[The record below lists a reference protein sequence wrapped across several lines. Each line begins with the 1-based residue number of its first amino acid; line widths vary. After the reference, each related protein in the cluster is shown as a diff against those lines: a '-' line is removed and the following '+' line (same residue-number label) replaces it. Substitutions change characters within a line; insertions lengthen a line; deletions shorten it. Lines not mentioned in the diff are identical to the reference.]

1 MKFKT
6 KPVDADRCPVMPGQS
21 VDIAAAIQSG
31 RVPVDSAPDTS
42 SFNGI
47 DNPGDII
54 GRPRDYFEALELEA
68 SYRSYRK
75 PEEVKSDVKSVDTP
89 APESS
94 QE

>member
-1 MKFKT
+1 MKFET
-6 KPVDADRCPVMPGQS
+6 RPVDGDRCPVMPGQS

-31 RVPVDSAPDTS
+31 RVPVSAAPDQSTY
-42 SFNGI
+42 NGI
-47 DNPGDII
+47 DNPLDII

-75 PEEVKSDVKSVDTP
+75 PEAKSDEKSVAAP

-94 QE
+94 TE

>member
-1 MKFKT
+1 MRFTT

-21 VDIAAAIQSG
+21 VDVAAAIQSG
-31 RVPVDSAPDTS
+31 RVPVSAAPDTS
-42 SFNGI
+42 TYNHI

-54 GRPRDYFEALELEA
+54 GRPRDYFEALELES

-75 PEEVKSDVKSVDTP
+75 PDDENKTVDVASP
-89 APESS
+89 APEST